1 MGSLEIDSGFSSCV
15 IAKAPPPTHLRY
27 GGKEGLA
34 PAAYMR
40 RYHGPASEATAP
52 TQMVFSV
59 KDAIQSST
67 GAPPLS
73 PSSPKSPETKSKQ
86 QFQSSWHAQPANNKW
101 KDERTCRRG
110 VGLRGG

>member
-1 MGSLEIDSGFSSCV
+1 M
-15 IAKAPPPTHLRY
+15 IAKVSRPTHLRY

-52 TQMVFSV
+52 TQIVFSV
-59 KDAIQSST
+59 KDAVQSTT

-73 PSSPKSPETKSKQ
+73 PNSPKSPETKRKQ
-86 QFQSSWHAQPANNKW
+86 HFQPSWHAQPINNKW
-101 KDERTCRRG
+101 KDERMCRRG
-110 VGLRGG
+110 EGLRVVAKKR